1 MDNSTVYKY
10 YNLAKSKGYTDQ
22 EIAKRLEEKGFQGGL
37 KKIRQ
42 IVKGTNRKIKSAGKQ
57 IQKAESQGK
66 DDGEVSKFVRGVIRE
81 VFSGITYEQYPKM
94 VASIESS
101 MEGTD
106 YDEVLGR
113 IQGEM
118 SQFTEDNPATAVI
131 SNITGGFISGYTEL
145 KILSGLGLLP
155 KALQLKSGQ
164 PIRNI
169 ARSGFVAGP
178 LTAYPASI
186 ASTKALRDRGVYEEP
201 ILDQEEVKNATFP
214 PIMTD
219 PSVTIPTAISTVLGP
234 VGDAI
239 GSAGSRVKRGI
250 KSKLSPGGGEGNP
263 RDPSGSI
270 GDKSG
275 PERSALSE
283 ISERLERDVG
293 PSTDPIR
300 QRIDRVGELGMDNVM
315 TLADKTMTGP
325 QTRALAGRMSQTPSR
340 TASEGQQFLEQRI
353 TGRGNPLDPPGTPKL
368 FEGPGMGTRVG
379 DLIQDLMGV
388 RVSPL
393 EYLKQLKNKRSK
405 EAPAYYDQAYTKY
418 VTDDMGN
425 QTLVG
430 PQYIDITPSM
440 RELFQRPIMQDAFKR
455 AKNNASNDGKILPDN
470 LLEMERMT
478 VEQLDY
484 LQRGIK
490 NIGQSGQRSGNL
502 ADNEIRQITDI
513 RQTLLDDVDGQ
524 LRATNPAGIS
534 PYAQARSFWHDE
546 MEYDRAFQR
555 GLQLGKSDSIS
566 ADDVIFEFRQMSDAE
581 KEAVKLGM
589 VSGFLGKIEGK
600 RVTQEGYSIPDTG
613 RFITE
618 RFEKILGALFPDGT
632 TVSDFMTKMRLET
645 DTGATYNRIFQGSP
659 TSVRETEQRFAPSGM
674 LSQIG
679 SGERSA
685 VGAVRQE
692 MMNLGLGDL
701 ARKQLTRE
709 AEAGGKRLFDP
720 NPVNQMKTLEEVDEI
735 RRMNQALMKRGL
747 LTQGGLPSALTGIY
761 PMSLLD

>member
-10 YNLAKSKGYTDQ
+10 FNLAKSKGYTDQ

-42 IVKGTNRKIKSAGKQ
+42 IVKGTDRKVKSAGKQ

-66 DDGEVSKFVRGVIRE
+66 DDGDVSKFVRGVIRE
-81 VFSGITYEQYPKM
+81 IFSGVTYEQYPKM
-94 VASIESS
+94 VAGIESR

-106 YDEVLGR
+106 YEEVLGR

-118 SQFTEDNPATAVI
+118 NQFAQDNPASAII
-131 SNITGGFISGYTEL
+131 SNMTGGLVSGYAEL

-164 PIRNI
+164 PIRNVG
-169 ARSGFVAGP
+169 RSALVSAG
-178 LTAYPASI
+178 TAYPGMI
-186 ASTKALRDRGVYEEP
+186 ASVGGLRDRGVYEEP
-201 ILDQEEVKNATFP
+201 VLDQAEAERFNVP

-219 PSVTIPTAISTVLGP
+219 PAVVTPTLISAGLGP
-234 VGDAI
+234 AGDAI
-239 GSAGSRVKRGI
+239 ASGASRVVRGA

-418 VTDDMGN
+418 VTDDMGR
-425 QTLVG
+425 QVPVG
-430 PQYIDITPSM
+430 PQYIDVTETM
-440 RELFQRPIMQDAFKR
+440 RSLFERPIMQDAFRR
-455 AKNNASNDGKILPDN
+455 AKNNAKNDGKVLPDN

-502 ADNEIRQITDI
+502 ADNEVRQITEV

-524 LRATNPAGIS
+524 LRATNPAGVS
-534 PYAQARSFWHDE
+534 PYAEARSFWHDE
-546 MEYDRAFQR
+546 MEYDRAFQK
-555 GLQLGKSDSIS
+555 GLQLGKSDSLS
-566 ADDVIFEFRQMSDAE
+566 ADDVIFEFRQMSNAE

-613 RFITE
+613 RFINE

-645 DTGATYNRIFQGSP
+645 DTGATYNKIFQGSP

-692 MMNLGLGDL
+692 MMNMGLGDL

-720 NPVNQMKTLEEVDEI
+720 NPVNQIKTLEEVDEI

-747 LTQGGLPSALTGIY
+747 LTQGGVPSAFTGIY